1 MEKKNRKHLENQ
13 TSQAKQTSQAEQSS
27 QTGQA
32 SQKRQGRARRR
43 VHRRLWYLCL
53 ACAGG
58 LAIVLLGARVCMAR
72 DSLQSQVQA
81 QIDIQPDQNAKSG
94 TLHAGEMQ
102 EIAAG
107 DFWVV
112 MNQLPTLEEGSI
124 SCNIEYENPESNHY
138 SARVSLYLKE
148 DGKLLGS
155 TRRVDPGSY
164 VESISLERELAPGE
178 HPVTVRL
185 ELFEK
190 KTPVAE
196 MSIDITLRVKG
207 GSTS

>member
-58 LAIVLLGARVCMAR
+58 LAIVLLGASVCMDW
-72 DSLQSQVQA
+72 DSLRSQVRA